1 MTLNHRVGGSS
12 PSQPTYGDNW
22 WNIRRKSAVYPHDL
36 KWIYAHCGFNPDSV
50 HILTHY
56 LRMGLKMLVSE
67 YLDQVIKSRPYKYST
82 KQSLVRDVKRLGI
95 MDVDTSEITSALIR
109 DKVDCIPNHNSRR
122 RLYITARS
130 IFKDLGVCQDLPKME
145 GISRIYDLPEM
156 EDLHE
161 LIEQSK
167 YRLQLFLCMYAGLR
181 VGEACAV
188 TPTKLEGNYLNVNEA
203 YSQDGLHLGSP
214 KTYGKV
220 LLPEWLADEVRNM
233 LPEDFWHI
241 GMTTKM
247 VSGSIY
253 KLSRNRKWTS
263 LTGGKPVN
271 PHMLRH
277 FYATEM
283 IKRGVNP
290 EIVRR
295 QMRHKNVSTTLRI
308 YTQIKSEELFESL
321 PQRPTSLKSDYETT
335 KSLDGNV
342 IHYSFGTK
350 S

>member
-1 MTLNHRVGGSS
+1 M
-12 PSQPTYGDNW
+12 
-22 WNIRRKSAVYPHDL
+22 
-36 KWIYAHCGFNPDSV
+36 GFQ
-50 HILTHY
+50 
-56 LRMGLKMLVSE
+56 MLVSD
-67 YLDQVIKSRPYKYST
+67 YLDQVIQSRPYKYST
-82 KQSLVRDVKRLGI
+82 KQSLVRDLKRLGI
-95 MDVDTSEITSALIR
+95 MDFDTNQITSALIR
-109 DKVDCIPNHNSRR
+109 DIVDSIPNHNSRR

-130 IFKDLGVCQDLPKME
+130 IFKDLGICQDLPKME
-145 GISRIYDLPEM
+145 GISRIYSLPNHD
-156 EDLHE
+156 DLHN
-161 LIEQSK
+161 LIDQSK

-188 TPTKLEGNYLNVNEA
+188 TPSKLEGNYLDVNEA

-220 LLPEWLADEVRNM
+220 LLPNWLADEVRNM
-233 LPEDFWHI
+233 QSQDFWQI
-241 GMTTKM
+241 GMTTKL

-253 KLSRNRKWTS
+253 KLSRNRKWKA
-263 LTGGKPVN
+263 LTGNKPVN

-308 YTQIKSEELFESL
+308 YTQVRTEELEASL
-321 PQRPTSLKSDYETT
+321 PIKPNTKTMKSKT
-335 KSLDGNV
+335 NV
-342 IHYSFGTK
+342 IQLRIVN
-350 S
+350 

>member
-1 MTLNHRVGGSS
+1 
-12 PSQPTYGDNW
+12 
-22 WNIRRKSAVYPHDL
+22 
-36 KWIYAHCGFNPDSV
+36 
-50 HILTHY
+50 
-56 LRMGLKMLVSE
+56 MGLQMLVST
-67 YLDQVIKSRPYKYST
+67 YLDDVIKSRPYKYST
-82 KQSLVRDVKRLGI
+82 KQSLIRDVKRLGI
-95 MDVDTSEITSALIR
+95 MDLDTSEITSALIR
-109 DKVDCIPNHNSRR
+109 DTVDCIPNHNSRR

-130 IFKDLGVCQDLPKME
+130 IFKELGVCQDLPKME

-156 EDLHE
+156 EDLHN

-188 TPTKLEGNYLNVNEA
+188 TPSKLEGNYLNVNEA

-233 LPEDFWHI
+233 KDEDLWRI
-241 GMTTKM
+241 GMTTKL

-253 KLSRNRKWTS
+253 KLSRNRKWKA
-263 LTGGKPVN
+263 LTGDKPVN

-283 IKRGVNP
+283 IRRGVNP

-308 YTQIKSEELFESL
+308 YTQVRTEELEASVPSRPQGKFE
-321 PQRPTSLKSDYETT
+321 
-335 KSLDGNV
+335 
-342 IHYSFGTK
+342 GTK
-350 S
+350 SRTTTLRLVK

>member
-1 MTLNHRVGGSS
+1 
-12 PSQPTYGDNW
+12 
-22 WNIRRKSAVYPHDL
+22 
-36 KWIYAHCGFNPDSV
+36 
-50 HILTHY
+50 
-56 LRMGLKMLVSE
+56 
-67 YLDQVIKSRPYKYST
+67 
-82 KQSLVRDVKRLGI
+82 
-95 MDVDTSEITSALIR
+95 
-109 DKVDCIPNHNSRR
+109 
-122 RLYITARS
+122 
-130 IFKDLGVCQDLPKME
+130 
-145 GISRIYDLPEM
+145 M

-161 LIEQSK
+161 LIDQSK

-188 TPTKLEGNYLNVNEA
+188 TPSKLEGNYLNVNEA

-220 LLPEWLADEVRNM
+220 LLPDWLADEVRNM
-233 LPEDFWHI
+233 KDEEFWQI
-241 GMTTKM
+241 GMTTKL

-253 KLSRNRKWTS
+253 KLSRNRKWKA
-263 LTGGKPVN
+263 LTGNKPVN

-308 YTQIKSEELFESL
+308 YTQVRTEELEASL
-321 PQRPTSLKSDYETT
+321 PTKPGLAQKSIQNNVVPLRLV
-335 KSLDGNV
+335 KS
-342 IHYSFGTK
+342 T
-350 S
+350 

>member
-1 MTLNHRVGGSS
+1 
-12 PSQPTYGDNW
+12 
-22 WNIRRKSAVYPHDL
+22 
-36 KWIYAHCGFNPDSV
+36 
-50 HILTHY
+50 
-56 LRMGLKMLVSE
+56 MLVSK
-67 YLDQVIKSRPYKYST
+67 YLDQIIQSRPYKYST
-82 KQSLVRDVKRLGI
+82 KQSLIRDVKRLGI
-95 MDVDTSEITSALIR
+95 MDMDTKEITSALIR

-130 IFKDLGVCQDLPKME
+130 IFKDLGVCQDLPKMD
-145 GISRIYDLPEM
+145 GISRIYDLPEK
-156 EDLHE
+156 EVLHE

-188 TPTKLEGNYLNVNEA
+188 TPSKLEGNYLNVNEA

-220 LLPEWLADEVRNM
+220 LIPDWLADEVRNM
-233 LPEDFWHI
+233 EPEDFWRI
-241 GMTTKM
+241 GMTTKL

-253 KLSRNRKWTS
+253 KLSRNRKWTAA
-263 LTGGKPVN
+263 TDGKPVN

-321 PQRPTSLKSDYETT
+321 PQRPSLSIHADINKKTIA
-335 KSLDGNV
+335 GNV
-342 IHYSFGTK
+342 IHYTFGTTNY
-350 S
+350 

>member
-1 MTLNHRVGGSS
+1 LKKDI
-12 PSQPTYGDNW
+12 QPHKGVS
-22 WNIRRKSAVYPHDL
+22 RQ
-36 KWIYAHCGFNPDSV
+36 SV
-50 HILTHY
+50 RILTNCY
-56 LRMGLKMLVSE
+56 TLGDEMLVHE

-82 KQSLVRDVKRLGI
+82 KQTLIKDVKRMGVWE
-95 MDVDTSEITSALIR
+95 MDTSEITSALIR
-109 DKVDCIPNHNSRR
+109 DKVDSETNHNSRR

-130 IFKDLGVCQDLPKME
+130 IFKDLGVCQDLPKLE
-145 GISRIYDLPEM
+145 SISRIYDFPSQ

-161 LIEQSK
+161 LIDQSK

-188 TPTKLEGNYLNVNEA
+188 TPEKLSGDYLEVNEA

-220 LLPEWLADEVRNM
+220 LLPHWLAEEIQKM
-233 LPEDFWHI
+233 KPEQYWKL

-247 VSGSIY
+247 VSNSIY
-253 KLSRNRKWTS
+253 KLSRNKKWSTR
-263 LTGGKPVN
+263 TGGRGVN

-283 IKRGVNP
+283 IRRGVNP

-308 YTQIKSEELFESL
+308 YTQVQSEELIDSL
-321 PQRPTSLKSDYETT
+321 PQRPTSYKTGPADT
-335 KSLDGNV
+335 KISNGNV
-342 IHYSFGTK
+342 IHYEFGAIG
-350 S
+350 